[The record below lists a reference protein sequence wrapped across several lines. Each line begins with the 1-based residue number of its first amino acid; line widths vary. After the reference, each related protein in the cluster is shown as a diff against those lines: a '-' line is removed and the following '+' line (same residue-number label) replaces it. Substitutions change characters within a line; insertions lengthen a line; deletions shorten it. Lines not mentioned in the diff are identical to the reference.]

1 MKKIR
6 KIVKSVKNSLS
17 MNYNITPGFGGFGAN
32 RNCDKFVHYMV

>member
-6 KIVKSVKNSLS
+6 KMFKKCKSALS
-17 MNYNITPGFGGFGAN
+17 CNYNITPGYGGYGTS